1 MPKDTLV
8 TQEDLNSLLASLS
21 GAEGALRPGRQG
33 GADQIHEVRVHDF
46 ARSEALSRS
55 TVQVMDAIYASF
67 ARAAALG
74 LSADT
79 HTPVHATLLSLEQ
92 FTWDQ
97 YVRSIPDPTIIA
109 FVDISP
115 LPGLGAF
122 ELNPSIGYWLID
134 RMLGGEGEI
143 LKTPRGL
150 TPLERAVIEPPLSR
164 LLREFCGAW
173 QEYLPADFKL
183 LEIASSAADA
193 RVAKPTDAVVA
204 GFFEITTGPVSGM
217 LSFCLPVIS
226 LKLAKIQPRDATPA
240 AAGGAARA
248 DSSALART
256 VAEVAIICSTV
267 LGVTTASAA
276 DIALLQPGDILLLET
291 HLDDP
296 ALFLVGGKPKFHC
309 RARPVNGRLAVEIIR
324 RVA

>member
-1 MPKDTLV
+1 MPKDTPV
-8 TQEDLNSLLASLS
+8 TQDDLNSLLASLS
-21 GAEGALRPGRQG
+21 GAEGALRPGRHG
-33 GADQIHEVRVHDF
+33 GAEQIHEVRVHDF

-55 TVQVMDAIYASF
+55 TVQIMEAIYASF

-79 HTPVHATLLSLEQ
+79 HTPVHASLLSLEQ

-109 FVDISP
+109 FIDISP

-122 ELNPSIGYWLID
+122 EMNPSIGYWLID

-173 QEYLPADFKL
+173 QEHLPADFKL
-183 LEIASSAADA
+183 VEIASSAADA
-193 RVAKPTDAVVA
+193 RVAKPTDGVVA
-204 GFFEITTGPVSGM
+204 GFFEITAGPVSGM
-217 LSFCLPVIS
+217 LSLCLPVIS
-226 LKLAKIQPRDATPA
+226 LKLAKIQPREA
-240 AAGGAARA
+240 APTSPGEAARA

-256 VAEVAIICSTV
+256 VVEMTIGCSAV
-267 LGVTTASAA
+267 LGVATASAA
-276 DIALLQPGDILLLET
+276 DIALLDAGDLLLLDT
-291 HLDDP
+291 RLDDP
-296 ALFLVGGKPKFHC
+296 ALFLVGGAPKFHC
-309 RARPVNGRLAVEIIR
+309 RARPANGRLAVEIMR
-324 RVA
+324 PVA